1 MSQEHPVPRQDD
13 RSDGTTVVEWGAAED
28 APTRR
33 FGGGL
38 AGLRSD
44 GRLPLVVAALGA
56 VAAMASLLGEW
67 LVLTLPNGGPE
78 GEATIQ
84 VPNGVSEI
92 GGFGVAYLVGLLLL
106 AVAVALALR
115 GGPAV
120 RREARVAGLAVAGAL
135 LALLTATALSLD
147 GSGQRALFY
156 STDDGFRVT
165 YGRGLVMAF
174 VAAALLG
181 AALQVAGRQPAGSP
195 APGPETEADPVDFR
209 RPGRGEESRPPA
221 PADLTVA
228 PTVPFA
234 RRDPEA

>member
-1 MSQEHPVPRQDD
+1 MSQENPVPRQDD
-13 RSDGTTVVEWGAAED
+13 RADGTTVVEWGAAQSTPD
-28 APTRR
+28 RR
-33 FGGGL
+33 LGGGL
-38 AGLRSD
+38 TGLRRD

-78 GEATIQ
+78 GDATIQ

-106 AVAVALALR
+106 TAAVALALR

-147 GSGQRALFY
+147 DSGQRVLFY
-156 STDDGFRVT
+156 STDDGFRVA

-195 APGPETEADPVDFR
+195 APDPGAEATPVDFR
-209 RPGRGEESRPPA
+209 RPGRGEGSRPPA